1 MSRHVS
7 SRALGLFVTVGVI
20 LGVTAIIWVGA
31 SKYFEKGDRF
41 VTYFNE
47 SVQGLQQDS
56 AVKYRGVDVGRVE
69 TIRVAPDNR
78 LIEVV
83 MKIRLRDEVEKTNVA
98 SLRTAGITGIVFVE
112 LDRRDPEEPDLS
124 PRIDFA
130 SEFPIIPSKPSQL
143 RQIFSGIDEIVEK
156 IKQVDLEGI
165 SKSITNSAKAAEDLL
180 SGPRTQKVLANL
192 ETISV
197 NLDQTMAR
205 VEKITAEGNLEG
217 IVGETR
223 SALVEAR
230 SLIAV
235 TRDELKALRLAETA
249 EKTNRVVDSL
259 SRTSRTTARDLQ
271 VMGDNMRR
279 ASETL
284 ERLVERLE
292 SNPSDL
298 LFSSS
303 PPAGRRDCKSAE
315 G

>member
-1 MSRHVS
+1 MVRHVS

-20 LGVTAIIWVGA
+20 LGVAAIIWVGA
-31 SKYFEKGDRF
+31 SKYFEKGDRY

-69 TIRVAPDNR
+69 GIRVAPDNR

-83 MKIRLRDEVEKTNVA
+83 MKIRLREEVEKNNVA
-98 SLRTAGITGIVFVE
+98 YLRVVGITGIVFIE
-112 LDRRDPEEPDLS
+112 LDRRNPGEPDLS

-130 SEFPIIPSKPSQL
+130 SEYPIIPSKPSQL

-156 IKQVDLEGI
+156 IKQVDLEGL
-165 SKSITNSAKAAEDLL
+165 SKSITHSAKAAEDLL
-180 SGPRTQKVLANL
+180 AGPRTQKVLANL
-192 ETISV
+192 ESISV

-217 IVGETR
+217 MVGETR
-223 SALVEAR
+223 AAIVEAR

-235 TRDELKALRLAETA
+235 TRDELKALRLADTA
-249 EKTNRVVDSL
+249 EKTNRIVDTL

-271 VMGDNMRR
+271 IMSDNMKRS
-279 ASETL
+279 SETL

-298 LFSSS
+298 LFSKP
-303 PPAGRRDCKSAE
+303 PPAGRRD
-315 G
+315 

>member
-1 MSRHVS
+1 MVRHVS

-69 TIRVAPDNR
+69 AIRVAPDNR

-83 MKIRLRDEVEKTNVA
+83 MKLRLRDEVEKNNVA

-124 PRIDFA
+124 PRVDFA
-130 SEFPIIPSKPSQL
+130 SEFPIIPSRPSQI

-156 IKQVDLEGI
+156 IKQVDLEGV
-165 SKSITNSAKAAEDLL
+165 SKRITNSARAAEDLL

-192 ETISV
+192 ESISV

-235 TRDELKALRLAETA
+235 TRDEFKALRLAETA
-249 EKTNRVVDSL
+249 EKTNRAVDSL
-259 SRTSRTTARDLQ
+259 SRTSRTTARDVQ
-271 VMGDNMRR
+271 VMSDNLRR

-298 LFSSS
+298 LFSK
-303 PPAGRRDCKSAE
+303 PTPAGRRD
-315 G
+315 

>member
-1 MSRHVS
+1 MVRHVS

-20 LGVTAIIWVGA
+20 LGVAAIIWVGA
-31 SKYFEKGDRF
+31 SKYFEKGDRY
-41 VTYFNE
+41 VTFFNE

-69 TIRVAPDNR
+69 GIRVAPDNR

-83 MKIRLRDEVEKTNVA
+83 MKIRLREEVEKNNVA
-98 SLRTAGITGIVFVE
+98 SLRAVGITGIVFIE

-130 SEFPIIPSKPSQL
+130 SEYPIIPSRPSQL

-156 IKQVDLEGI
+156 IKQVDLEGL
-165 SKSITNSAKAAEDLL
+165 SKSITHSAKAAEDLL
-180 SGPRTQKVLANL
+180 AGPRTQKVLANL
-192 ETISV
+192 ESISV

-223 SALVEAR
+223 AALVEAR

-249 EKTNRVVDSL
+249 EKTNRLVDSL

-271 VMGDNMRR
+271 VMSDNMKRS
-279 ASETL
+279 SETL

-298 LFSSS
+298 LFSKP
-303 PPAGRRDCKSAE
+303 PPAGRRD
-315 G
+315 

>member
-1 MSRHVS
+1 MVRHVS
-7 SRALGLFVTVGVI
+7 SRALGVFVTVGII
-20 LGVTAIIWVGA
+20 LAVAAIIWVGA
-31 SKYFEKGDRF
+31 SKYFEKGTRY

-69 TIRVAPDNR
+69 SIRVAPDNR

-83 MKIRLRDEVEKTNVA
+83 MKLQLRDDVEKNNVA

-112 LDRRDPEEPDLS
+112 LDRRDPDAEDLS
-124 PRIDFA
+124 PRLDFA
-130 SEFPIIPSKPSQL
+130 SEYPIIPSRPSQI

-156 IKQVDLEGI
+156 IKQVDLEGL
-165 SKSITNSAKAAEDLL
+165 SKNIASSARAAEDLL
-180 SGPRTQKVLANL
+180 AGPRTQKVMANL
-192 ETISV
+192 ESISV

-205 VEKITAEGNLEG
+205 IEKITAEGNLEG

-223 SALVEAR
+223 AALVEAR
-230 SLIAV
+230 SLITV
-235 TRDELKALRLAETA
+235 TRDEIKALKLAETA
-249 EKTNRVVDSL
+249 EKANRVVDNL
-259 SRTSRTTARDLQ
+259 SRTSRTTARDVQ
-271 VMGDNMRR
+271 IMSDNLRR

-284 ERLVERLE
+284 ERLVDRLE

-303 PPAGRRDCKSAE
+303 PTAGRRD
-315 G
+315 

>member
-1 MSRHVS
+1 MVRHVS

-20 LGVTAIIWVGA
+20 LGVVAIIWVGA

-69 TIRVAPDNR
+69 AIRVAPDNR

-83 MKIRLRDEVEKTNVA
+83 MKIRLRDEVEKNNVA

-124 PRIDFA
+124 PRVDFA
-130 SEFPIIPSKPSQL
+130 SEFPIIPSRPSQI

-156 IKQVDLEGI
+156 IKQVDLAGI
-165 SKSITNSAKAAEDLL
+165 SKSITNSARAAEDLL
-180 SGPRTQKVLANL
+180 AGPRTQKVLANL
-192 ETISV
+192 ESISV

-223 SALVEAR
+223 AALAEAR

-235 TRDELKALRLAETA
+235 TRDELKSLRLAETA
-249 EKTNRVVDSL
+249 EKTNRAVDSL
-259 SRTSRTTARDLQ
+259 SRTSRTTARDVQ
-271 VMGDNMRR
+271 VMSDNLRR

-298 LFSSS
+298 LFSKP
-303 PPAGRRDCKSAE
+303 PPAGRRD
-315 G
+315 

>member
-1 MSRHVS
+1 MVRHVS
-7 SRALGLFVTVGVI
+7 SRALGLFVTIGII
-20 LGVTAIIWVGA
+20 LGVVAIIWVGA
-31 SKYFEKGDRF
+31 SKYFEKGDRY
-41 VTYFNE
+41 VTFFNE

-69 TIRVAPDNR
+69 GIRVAPDNR

-83 MKIRLRDEVEKTNVA
+83 MKIRLREEVEKNNVA
-98 SLRTAGITGIVFVE
+98 SLRAVGITGIVFIE

-130 SEFPIIPSKPSQL
+130 SEYPIIPSRPSQL

-165 SKSITNSAKAAEDLL
+165 SKSITHSAKAAEDLL
-180 SGPRTQKVLANL
+180 AGPRTQKVLANL
-192 ETISV
+192 ESISV

-223 SALVEAR
+223 AALVEAR
-230 SLIAV
+230 SLIAA

-271 VMGDNMRR
+271 VMSDNMKRS
-279 ASETL
+279 SETL

-298 LFSSS
+298 LFSKP
-303 PPAGRRDCKSAE
+303 PPAGRRD
-315 G
+315 

>member
-1 MSRHVS
+1 MVRHVS

-20 LGVTAIIWVGA
+20 LGVAAIIWVGA
-31 SKYFEKGDRF
+31 SKYFEKGSRY

-56 AVKYRGVDVGRVE
+56 AVKYRGVDIGRVE
-69 TIRVAPDNR
+69 SIRVAPDNR

-83 MKIRLRDEVEKTNVA
+83 MKIRLREEVEKNNVA
-98 SLRTAGITGIVFVE
+98 YLRVVGITGIVFIE
-112 LDRRDPEEPDLS
+112 LDRRGPEETDQS

-130 SEFPIIPSKPSQL
+130 SEYPIIPSKPSQL

-156 IKQVDLEGI
+156 IKQVDLEGL
-165 SKSITNSAKAAEDLL
+165 SKSITHSAKAAEDLL
-180 SGPRTQKVLANL
+180 AGPRTQKVLANL
-192 ETISV
+192 ESISV
-197 NLDQTMAR
+197 NLDQTIAR

-223 SALVEAR
+223 AALVEAR
-230 SLIAV
+230 SLITV
-235 TRDELKALRLAETA
+235 TRDEIKALRIAETA
-249 EKTNRVVDSL
+249 EKTNRVVDTL

-271 VMGDNMRR
+271 IMSDNMKRS
-279 ASETL
+279 SETL

-298 LFSSS
+298 LFSKP
-303 PPAGRRDCKSAE
+303 PPAGRRD
-315 G
+315 

>member
-1 MSRHVS
+1 
-7 SRALGLFVTVGVI
+7 
-20 LGVTAIIWVGA
+20 
-31 SKYFEKGDRF
+31 
-41 VTYFNE
+41 
-47 SVQGLQQDS
+47 
-56 AVKYRGVDVGRVE
+56 VDVGRVE
-69 TIRVAPDNR
+69 GIRVAPDNR

-83 MKIRLRDEVEKTNVA
+83 MKIRLKEEVEKNNVA
-98 SLRTAGITGIVFVE
+98 SLRVVGITGIVFIE
-112 LDRRDPEEPDLS
+112 LDRRDPGEPDLS

-130 SEFPIIPSKPSQL
+130 SEYPIIPSRPSQL

-165 SKSITNSAKAAEDLL
+165 SKSITHSAKAAEDLL
-180 SGPRTQKVLANL
+180 AGPRTQKVLANL
-192 ETISV
+192 ESISV

-223 SALVEAR
+223 AALVEAR

-271 VMGDNMRR
+271 VMSDNMKRS
-279 ASETL
+279 SETL

-298 LFSSS
+298 LFSKP
-303 PPAGRRDCKSAE
+303 PPAGRRD
-315 G
+315 

>member
-1 MSRHVS
+1 MVRHVS

-20 LGVTAIIWVGA
+20 LGVAAIIWVGA
-31 SKYFEKGDRF
+31 SKYFEKGERY

-69 TIRVAPDNR
+69 GIRVAPDNR
-78 LIEVV
+78 LIEVI
-83 MKIRLRDEVEKTNVA
+83 MKIRLKEEVEKNNVA
-98 SLRTAGITGIVFVE
+98 YLRVVGITGIVFIE

-130 SEFPIIPSKPSQL
+130 SEYPIIPSKPSQL

-165 SKSITNSAKAAEDLL
+165 SKSITHSAKAAENLL
-180 SGPRTQKVLANL
+180 AGPRTQKVLANL
-192 ETISV
+192 ESISV
-197 NLDQTMAR
+197 NLDQTVAR

-223 SALVEAR
+223 AALVEAR

-249 EKTNRVVDSL
+249 EKTNRVVDNL
-259 SRTSRTTARDLQ
+259 SRTSRTTARDVQ
-271 VMGDNMRR
+271 VMSDNLRR

-298 LFSSS
+298 LFSRT
-303 PPAGRRDCKSAE
+303 PPAGRRD
-315 G
+315 

>member
-1 MSRHVS
+1 MVRHVS

-20 LGVTAIIWVGA
+20 LGVAAIIWVGA
-31 SKYFEKGDRF
+31 SKYFEQGTRY

-69 TIRVAPDNR
+69 EIRVAPDSR
-78 LIEVV
+78 LIEVI
-83 MKIRLRDEVEKTNVA
+83 MKIRLREEVEKNNVA
-98 SLRTAGITGIVFVE
+98 YLRVVGITGIVFIE
-112 LDRRDPEEPDLS
+112 LDRRDPGEPDLS

-130 SEFPIIPSKPSQL
+130 SEYPIIPSKPSQL

-180 SGPRTQKVLANL
+180 AGPRTQKVLANL
-192 ETISV
+192 ESISV
-197 NLDQTMAR
+197 NLDQTVAR

-223 SALVEAR
+223 AALVEAR

-259 SRTSRTTARDLQ
+259 SRTSRTTARDVQ
-271 VMGDNMRR
+271 VMSDNLRR

-292 SNPSDL
+292 GNPSDL

-303 PPAGRRDCKSAE
+303 PPSGRRD
-315 G
+315 

>member
-1 MSRHVS
+1 MVRHVS
-7 SRALGLFVTVGVI
+7 SRALGIFVTVGVI
-20 LGVTAIIWVGA
+20 LGVAAIIWVGA
-31 SKYFEKGDRF
+31 SKYFEKGDRY

-69 TIRVAPDNR
+69 EIRVAPDNR

-83 MKIRLRDEVEKTNVA
+83 MKIRLREEVEKNNVA
-98 SLRTAGITGIVFVE
+98 YLRMTGITGIVFIE
-112 LDRRDPEEPDLS
+112 LDRRDPEEPDRS
-124 PRIDFA
+124 PKIDFA
-130 SEFPIIPSKPSQL
+130 AEHPIIPSKPSEL

-165 SKSITNSAKAAEDLL
+165 SKSITHSAMAAENLL
-180 SGPRTQKVLANL
+180 AGPKTQKVLANL
-192 ETISV
+192 ESISV

-223 SALVEAR
+223 AALVEAR

-249 EKTNRVVDSL
+249 EKTNRIVDTL

-271 VMGDNMRR
+271 IMSDNMKR
-279 ASETL
+279 STETL

-298 LFSSS
+298 LFSKP
-303 PPAGRRDCKSAE
+303 PPAGRRD
-315 G
+315 

>member
-1 MSRHVS
+1 MVRHVS

-20 LGVTAIIWVGA
+20 LGVAAIIWVGA
-31 SKYFEKGDRF
+31 SKYFEKGERY
-41 VTYFNE
+41 VSYFNE
-47 SVQGLQQDS
+47 SVQGLQPDS

-69 TIRVAPDNR
+69 GIRVAPDNR
-78 LIEVV
+78 LIEVI
-83 MKIRLRDEVEKTNVA
+83 MKIRLKEEVEKNNVA
-98 SLRTAGITGIVFVE
+98 YLRVVGITGIVFIE

-130 SEFPIIPSKPSQL
+130 SEYPIIPSRPSQL

-165 SKSITNSAKAAEDLL
+165 SKSITHSAKAAENLL
-180 SGPRTQKVLANL
+180 AGPRTQKVLANL
-192 ETISV
+192 ESISV
-197 NLDQTMAR
+197 NLDQTAAR

-223 SALVEAR
+223 AVLVEAR

-259 SRTSRTTARDLQ
+259 SRTSRTTARDVQ
-271 VMGDNMRR
+271 VMSDNLRR

-298 LFSSS
+298 LFSRT
-303 PPAGRRDCKSAE
+303 PPAGRRD
-315 G
+315 

>member
-1 MSRHVS
+1 MVRHVS

-20 LGVTAIIWVGA
+20 LGVAAIIWVGA
-31 SKYFEKGDRF
+31 SKYFEKGDRY

-69 TIRVAPDNR
+69 AIRVAPDNR

-83 MKIRLRDEVEKTNVA
+83 MKIRLREEVEKNNVA
-98 SLRTAGITGIVFVE
+98 YLRVVGITGIVFIE
-112 LDRRDPEEPDLS
+112 LDRRDPGEPDLS

-130 SEFPIIPSKPSQL
+130 SEYPIIPSKPSQL

-156 IKQVDLEGI
+156 IKQVDLEGL
-165 SKSITNSAKAAEDLL
+165 SKSITHSAKAAEDLL
-180 SGPRTQKVLANL
+180 AGPRTQKVLANL
-192 ETISV
+192 ESISV

-223 SALVEAR
+223 AALGEAR

-235 TRDELKALRLAETA
+235 TRDELKTLRLAETA
-249 EKTNRVVDSL
+249 EKTNRIVDTL

-271 VMGDNMRR
+271 IMSDNMKRS
-279 ASETL
+279 SETL

-298 LFSSS
+298 LFSKP
-303 PPAGRRDCKSAE
+303 PPAGRRD
-315 G
+315 

>member
-1 MSRHVS
+1 MIRHVS

-20 LGVTAIIWVGA
+20 LGVAAIIWVGA
-31 SKYFEKGDRF
+31 SKYFEKGDRY

-69 TIRVAPDNR
+69 GIRVAPDNR

-83 MKIRLRDEVEKTNVA
+83 MKIRLREEVEKNNVA
-98 SLRTAGITGIVFVE
+98 YLRVVGITGIVFIE

-130 SEFPIIPSKPSQL
+130 SEYPIIPSKPSQL

-165 SKSITNSAKAAEDLL
+165 SKSITNSAKAAENLL
-180 SGPRTQKVLANL
+180 AGPRTQKVLANL
-192 ETISV
+192 ESISV

-223 SALVEAR
+223 AALVEAR

-259 SRTSRTTARDLQ
+259 SRTSRTTARDVQL
-271 VMGDNMRR
+271 MSDNLRR

-298 LFSSS
+298 LFSR
-303 PPAGRRDCKSAE
+303 PLPAGGRD
-315 G
+315 

>member
-1 MSRHVS
+1 MVRRVS

-20 LGVTAIIWVGA
+20 LGVVAIIWVGA

-69 TIRVAPDNR
+69 AIRVAPDNR

-83 MKIRLRDEVEKTNVA
+83 MKIRLRDEVEKNNVA

-112 LDRRDPEEPDLS
+112 LDRRDPGEPDLS

-130 SEFPIIPSKPSQL
+130 SEYPIIPSRPSQL

-156 IKQVDLEGI
+156 IKQVDLEGL
-165 SKSITNSAKAAEDLL
+165 SKSITHSAKAAEDLL
-180 SGPRTQKVLANL
+180 AGPRTQKVLANL
-192 ETISV
+192 ESISV

-205 VEKITAEGNLEG
+205 VEKITAEGNIEG

-223 SALVEAR
+223 AALVEAR

-249 EKTNRVVDSL
+249 EKTNRIVDTL

-271 VMGDNMRR
+271 VMSDNMKRS
-279 ASETL
+279 SETL

-298 LFSSS
+298 LFSKP
-303 PPAGRRDCKSAE
+303 PPAGRRD
-315 G
+315 

>member
-1 MSRHVS
+1 MVRHVS
-7 SRALGLFVTVGVI
+7 SRALGIFVTVGVI
-20 LGVTAIIWVGA
+20 LGVAAIIWVGA
-31 SKYFEKGDRF
+31 SKYFEKGDRY

-69 TIRVAPDNR
+69 EIRVAPDNR

-83 MKIRLRDEVEKTNVA
+83 MKIRLRDEVEKKNVA
-98 SLRTAGITGIVFVE
+98 YLRMTGITGIVFIE
-112 LDRRDPEEPDLS
+112 LDRRDPEEPDRS
-124 PRIDFA
+124 PKVDFA
-130 SEFPIIPSKPSQL
+130 AEHPIIPSKPSEL

-165 SKSITNSAKAAEDLL
+165 TKSITHSAMAAENLL
-180 SGPRTQKVLANL
+180 AGPKTQKVLANL
-192 ETISV
+192 ESISV

-223 SALVEAR
+223 AALVEAR

-249 EKTNRVVDSL
+249 EKANRVADTV

-271 VMGDNMRR
+271 IMSDNMKR
-279 ASETL
+279 STETL

-298 LFSSS
+298 LFSK
-303 PPAGRRDCKSAE
+303 PAPAGRRD
-315 G
+315 

>member
-1 MSRHVS
+1 MVRHVS

-20 LGVTAIIWVGA
+20 LGVAAIIWVGA
-31 SKYFEKGDRF
+31 SKYFEKGDRY

-69 TIRVAPDNR
+69 AIRVAPDNR

-83 MKIRLRDEVEKTNVA
+83 MKIRLREEVEKNNVA
-98 SLRTAGITGIVFVE
+98 YLRVVGITGIVFIE
-112 LDRRDPEEPDLS
+112 LDRRDPGEPDLS

-130 SEFPIIPSKPSQL
+130 SEYPIIPSKPSQL

-156 IKQVDLEGI
+156 IKQVDLEGL
-165 SKSITNSAKAAEDLL
+165 SKSITHSAKAAEDLL
-180 SGPRTQKVLANL
+180 AGPRTQKVLANL
-192 ETISV
+192 ESISV
-197 NLDQTMAR
+197 NLDQTIAR

-223 SALVEAR
+223 AALVEAR

-235 TRDELKALRLAETA
+235 TRDELKTLRLAETA
-249 EKTNRVVDSL
+249 EKTNRIVDTL

-271 VMGDNMRR
+271 IMSDNMKRS
-279 ASETL
+279 SETL

-298 LFSSS
+298 LFSKP
-303 PPAGRRDCKSAE
+303 PPAGRRD
-315 G
+315 

>member
-1 MSRHVS
+1 MVRHVS
-7 SRALGLFVTVGVI
+7 SRALGIFVTVGVI
-20 LGVTAIIWVGA
+20 LGVAAIIWVGA
-31 SKYFEKGDRF
+31 SKYFEKGDRY

-69 TIRVAPDNR
+69 EIRVAPDNR

-83 MKIRLRDEVEKTNVA
+83 MKIRLREEVEKNNVA
-98 SLRTAGITGIVFVE
+98 YLRMTGITGIVFIE
-112 LDRRDPEEPDLS
+112 LDRRDPEEPDRS
-124 PRIDFA
+124 PKIDFA
-130 SEFPIIPSKPSQL
+130 AEHPIIPSKPSEL

-165 SKSITNSAKAAEDLL
+165 SKSITHSAMAAENLL
-180 SGPRTQKVLANL
+180 AGPKTQKVLANL
-192 ETISV
+192 ESISV
-197 NLDQTMAR
+197 NLDQMMAR
-205 VEKITAEGNLEG
+205 IEKITAEGNLEG

-223 SALVEAR
+223 AALVEAR

-235 TRDELKALRLAETA
+235 TRDELKTLRLAETA
-249 EKTNRVVDSL
+249 EKANRVVDTL

-271 VMGDNMRR
+271 IMSDNMKR
-279 ASETL
+279 STETL

-298 LFSSS
+298 LFSNS
-303 PPAGRRDCKSAE
+303 PPAGRRD
-315 G
+315 

>member
-1 MSRHVS
+1 MVRHAS
-7 SRALGLFVTVGVI
+7 SRALGLFVTIGII
-20 LGVTAIIWVGA
+20 LGVVAIIWVGA
-31 SKYFEKGDRF
+31 SKYFEKGDRY
-41 VTYFNE
+41 VTFFNE

-69 TIRVAPDNR
+69 GIRVAPDNR

-83 MKIRLRDEVEKTNVA
+83 MKIRLREEVEKNNVA
-98 SLRTAGITGIVFVE
+98 SLRAVGITGIVFIE

-130 SEFPIIPSKPSQL
+130 SEYPIIPSRPSQL

-156 IKQVDLEGI
+156 IKQIDLEGL
-165 SKSITNSAKAAEDLL
+165 SKSITHSAKAAEDLL
-180 SGPRTQKVLANL
+180 AGPRTQKVLANL
-192 ETISV
+192 ESISV

-217 IVGETR
+217 IVDETR
-223 SALVEAR
+223 AALVEAR

-249 EKTNRVVDSL
+249 EKTNRLVDSL

-271 VMGDNMRR
+271 VMSDNMKRS
-279 ASETL
+279 SETL

-298 LFSSS
+298 LFSKP
-303 PPAGRRDCKSAE
+303 PPAGRRD
-315 G
+315 

>member
-1 MSRHVS
+1 MVRQVS
-7 SRALGLFVTVGVI
+7 SRALGLFIT
-20 LGVTAIIWVGA
+20 LGIIIGIAVIIWIGA
-31 SKYFEKGDRF
+31 SKYFEKGDRY
-41 VTYFNE
+41 VTYFDE
-47 SVQGLQQDS
+47 SVQGLQRDS
-56 AVKYRGVDVGRVE
+56 AGKYRGGDVGRIE
-69 TIRVAPDNR
+69 ESRGAPDNR

-83 MKIRLRDEVEKTNVA
+83 MKMNLKEDVEKNSVA

-124 PRIDFA
+124 PRLDFA
-130 SEFPIIPSKPSQL
+130 SQYPIIPSKPSQL

-165 SKSITNSAKAAEDLL
+165 SKSITNSARAAEDLL

-192 ETISV
+192 ESISV
-197 NLDQTMAR
+197 NLDQTVAR
-205 VEKITAEGNLEG
+205 VEKIAAEGNLEG

-223 SALVEAR
+223 AVLVEAR

-249 EKTNRVVDSL
+249 EKTNRIVDTL

-271 VMGDNMRR
+271 IMSDNLRR

-303 PPAGRRDCKSAE
+303 PPAGRRD
-315 G
+315 

>member
-1 MSRHVS
+1 MVRHAS
-7 SRALGLFVTVGVI
+7 SRALGLFVTIGII
-20 LGVTAIIWVGA
+20 LGVVAIIWVGA
-31 SKYFEKGDRF
+31 SKYFEKGDRY
-41 VTYFNE
+41 VTFFNE

-69 TIRVAPDNR
+69 GIRVAPDNR

-83 MKIRLRDEVEKTNVA
+83 MKIRLREEVEKNNVA
-98 SLRTAGITGIVFVE
+98 SLRAVGITGIVFIE

-130 SEFPIIPSKPSQL
+130 SEYPIIPSRPSQL

-156 IKQVDLEGI
+156 IKQVDLEGL
-165 SKSITNSAKAAEDLL
+165 SKSITHSAKAAEDLL
-180 SGPRTQKVLANL
+180 AGPRTQKVLANL
-192 ETISV
+192 ESISV

-223 SALVEAR
+223 AALVEAR

-249 EKTNRVVDSL
+249 EKTNRLVDSL

-271 VMGDNMRR
+271 VMSDNMKRS
-279 ASETL
+279 SETL

-298 LFSSS
+298 LFSKP
-303 PPAGRRDCKSAE
+303 PPAGRRD
-315 G
+315 

>member
-1 MSRHVS
+1 MVRHVS
-7 SRALGLFVTVGVI
+7 SRALGIFVTVGVI
-20 LGVTAIIWVGA
+20 LGVAAIIWVGA
-31 SKYFEKGDRF
+31 SKYFEKGDRY

-69 TIRVAPDNR
+69 EIRVAPDNR

-83 MKIRLRDEVEKTNVA
+83 MKIRLREEVEKNNVA
-98 SLRTAGITGIVFVE
+98 YLRMTGITGIVFIE
-112 LDRRDPEEPDLS
+112 LDRRDPEEPDRS
-124 PRIDFA
+124 PKVDFA
-130 SEFPIIPSKPSQL
+130 AEHPIIPSKPSEL

-165 SKSITNSAKAAEDLL
+165 SKSITHSAMAAENLL
-180 SGPRTQKVLANL
+180 AGPKTQKVLANL
-192 ETISV
+192 ESISV

-205 VEKITAEGNLEG
+205 IEKITAEGNLEG

-223 SALVEAR
+223 AALVEAR
-230 SLIAV
+230 SLIAA

-249 EKTNRVVDSL
+249 EKANRVADTL

-271 VMGDNMRR
+271 IMSDNMKR
-279 ASETL
+279 STETL

-298 LFSSS
+298 LFSNS
-303 PPAGRRDCKSAE
+303 PPAGRRD
-315 G
+315 

>member
-1 MSRHVS
+1 MVRHVS

-20 LGVTAIIWVGA
+20 LGVVAIIWVGA
-31 SKYFEKGDRF
+31 SKYFEKGDRY
-41 VTYFNE
+41 VTFFNE

-69 TIRVAPDNR
+69 GIRVAPDNR

-83 MKIRLRDEVEKTNVA
+83 MKIRLREEVEKNNVA
-98 SLRTAGITGIVFVE
+98 SLRAVGITGIVFIE

-130 SEFPIIPSKPSQL
+130 SEYPIIPSRPSQL

-165 SKSITNSAKAAEDLL
+165 SKSITHSAKAAEDLL
-180 SGPRTQKVLANL
+180 AGPRTQKVLANL
-192 ETISV
+192 ESISV

-223 SALVEAR
+223 AALVEAR

-249 EKTNRVVDSL
+249 EKTNRLVDSL

-271 VMGDNMRR
+271 VMSDNMKRS
-279 ASETL
+279 SETL

-298 LFSSS
+298 LFSKP
-303 PPAGRRDCKSAE
+303 PPAGRRD
-315 G
+315 

>member
-1 MSRHVS
+1 MVRHVS

-20 LGVTAIIWVGA
+20 LGVVAIIWVGA
-31 SKYFEKGDRF
+31 SKYFEKGDRY

-69 TIRVAPDNR
+69 GIRVAPDNR

-83 MKIRLRDEVEKTNVA
+83 MKIRLREEVEKNNVA
-98 SLRTAGITGIVFVE
+98 YLRVVGITGIVFIE

-130 SEFPIIPSKPSQL
+130 SEYPIIPSRPSQL

-156 IKQVDLEGI
+156 IKQVDLEGL
-165 SKSITNSAKAAEDLL
+165 SKSITHSAKAAEDLL
-180 SGPRTQKVLANL
+180 AGPRTQKVLANL
-192 ETISV
+192 ESISV

-223 SALVEAR
+223 AALVEAR
-230 SLIAV
+230 SLIAA

-249 EKTNRVVDSL
+249 EKTTRVVDTL

-271 VMGDNMRR
+271 IMSDNMKRS
-279 ASETL
+279 SETL

-298 LFSSS
+298 LFSKP
-303 PPAGRRDCKSAE
+303 PPAGRRD
-315 G
+315 